1 MTVTYCYRGIK
12 YTKTKQR
19 TTIQQTK
26 MKSFI
31 ALGTLATMVATPAM
45 AGPYVNT
52 EINSGW
58 AGSDYGGSVT
68 DLHIGYEGN
77 VDRLGYYLQAGPAIV
92 SPDGG
97 DADTEFSGKAGGSF
111 QATQAVSVYGEISF
125 LTTDADE
132 NNYGT
137 KAGLKWAFQMDLL
150 YVMFLV
156 LLLGFGMEM
165 TWSTKR
171 K

>member
-1 MTVTYCYRGIK
+1 
-12 YTKTKQR
+12 
-19 TTIQQTK
+19 

-68 DLHIGYEGN
+68 ALHIGYEGN
-77 VDRLGYYLQAGPAIV
+77 VDRRGYYLQAGPAIV

-97 DADTEFSGKAGGSF
+97 DANTEFSGKAGGSF
-111 QATQAVSVYGEISF
+111 QATEAVSVYGEISF

-137 KAGLKWAFQMDLL
+137 KAGLKWAF
-150 YVMFLV
+150 
-156 LLLGFGMEM
+156 
-165 TWSTKR
+165 
-171 K
+171 